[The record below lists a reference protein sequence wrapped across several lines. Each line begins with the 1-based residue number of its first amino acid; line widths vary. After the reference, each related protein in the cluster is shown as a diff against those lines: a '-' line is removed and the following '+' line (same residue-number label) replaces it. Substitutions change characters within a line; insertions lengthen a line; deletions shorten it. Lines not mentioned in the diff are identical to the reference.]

1 MIDDDFDELFYK
13 YIEDNEDKEDKENNL
28 YIEDESIFDNYIDD
42 YEISFDNY
50 IDEYEISNYNE
61 LTKEDKEKEE
71 IIYNKYYKKK
81 QNYTK
86 ELYEESYNGYISSK
100 SYNSVLKID
109 SIKNYVKKKNEIDL
123 KDYHVKKI
131 NLFVKIA
138 LNLGLDFR
146 TEENKNIDNKILIE
160 LSDNELITV
169 LNLENKGYYFKNSIK
184 KLINEKIKENFK
196 NDGISFLTK
205 LIENNVKINEKI
217 LLNIIYSNDLLKCIN
232 DNNNNLINKS
242 IKEITENKEFKL
254 NLKNMYLYLNND
266 DFCKSNILIEMPT
279 IINEFNKNDIKYIL
293 KKINKIKNNNLN
305 NDDLLN
311 RLENIEEI
319 IKFKNKSIENENE
332 LSYIPKE
339 LNEKYNIIINY
350 NINKEQKEKLILQ
363 YQINYDTLINT
374 LNDSLISYIKVDN
387 DLKYE
392 KIYNN
397 KSAFEVMDETMDSII
412 EEQIKIK
419 KLLNEDVVKKMQVN
433 KNFISSRAL

>member
-1 MIDDDFDELFYK
+1 
-13 YIEDNEDKEDKENNL
+13 
-28 YIEDESIFDNYIDD
+28 
-42 YEISFDNY
+42 
-50 IDEYEISNYNE
+50 
-61 LTKEDKEKEE
+61 
-71 IIYNKYYKKK
+71 
-81 QNYTK
+81 
-86 ELYEESYNGYISSK
+86 
-100 SYNSVLKID
+100 
-109 SIKNYVKKKNEIDL
+109 
-123 KDYHVKKI
+123 
-131 NLFVKIA
+131 
-138 LNLGLDFR
+138 
-146 TEENKNIDNKILIE
+146 
-160 LSDNELITV
+160 
-169 LNLENKGYYFKNSIK
+169 
-184 KLINEKIKENFK
+184 
-196 NDGISFLTK
+196 
-205 LIENNVKINEKI
+205 
-217 LLNIIYSNDLLKCIN
+217 
-232 DNNNNLINKS
+232 
-242 IKEITENKEFKL
+242 
-254 NLKNMYLYLNND
+254 MYLYLNND